1 MSSNVLRCCVED
13 IREEHLSSTRFS
25 SLRMKLS
32 LDLVGI
38 ADWWWT
44 NSGFLAGFL

>member
-13 IREEHLSSTRFS
+13 ICEEHLSSTRFS

-32 LDLVGI
+32 LGI